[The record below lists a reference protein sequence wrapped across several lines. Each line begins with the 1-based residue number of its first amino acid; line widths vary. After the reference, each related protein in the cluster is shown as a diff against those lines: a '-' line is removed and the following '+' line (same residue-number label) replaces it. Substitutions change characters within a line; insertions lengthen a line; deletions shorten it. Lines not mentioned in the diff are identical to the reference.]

1 MFDINPKSMDGE
13 GESNNQD
20 EETKT
25 TKRLPSNI
33 PTNID

>member
-13 GESNNQD
+13 GDSSYQD

-25 TKRLPSNI
+25 TRRRQSNI